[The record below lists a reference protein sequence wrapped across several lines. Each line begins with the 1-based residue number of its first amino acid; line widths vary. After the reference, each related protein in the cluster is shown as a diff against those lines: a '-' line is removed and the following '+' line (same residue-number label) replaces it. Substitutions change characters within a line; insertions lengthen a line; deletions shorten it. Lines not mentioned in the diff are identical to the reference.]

1 VDADELFTL
10 VALEDD
16 DDDDDENALE
26 KKPDSDKRPGE
37 YGGR

>member
-10 VALEDD
+10 VAFDD
-16 DDDDDENALE
+16 EDDDENALE

>member
-10 VALEDD
+10 VAFDD
-16 DDDDDENALE
+16 DEDDDENALE

-37 YGGR
+37 